1 MLTTTN
7 QAVRATK
14 ADTLTTWR
22 LPPVWPF
29 IMNSRIDIGN
39 TSTTTHT
46 LFLWHTVRHLSEPP
60 QNNLVKTHVGDI
72 PCTLPNGPHTSTK
85 SEQTKIKTEWKKIS
99 CIIKARQTR
108 DPGGGAK
115 QRKSC
120 SLPYHSSGWN
130 KGGKKEEVVI
140 VVCNFKSVWP
150 KFLGLIRTYFA
161 LRVGSTRWRKMKV
174 KANNFAVNVSMGKSS
189 VPWGAA

>member
-7 QAVRATK
+7 QAVKATK

-108 DPGGGAK
+108 DPGGG
-115 QRKSC
+115 R
-120 SLPYHSSGWN
+120 N
-130 KGGKKEEVVI
+130 KGKAVHCLITVQDETKGEKRKKLWLLYVI
-140 VVCNFKSVWP
+140 SKVSDPSSWGL
-150 KFLGLIRTYFA
+150 LGLI
-161 LRVGSTRWRKMKV
+161 LL
-174 KANNFAVNVSMGKSS
+174 
-189 VPWGAA
+189 WG

>member
-1 MLTTTN
+1 MLCKFRTSWMLTTTN
-7 QAVRATK
+7 QAVKATK

-72 PCTLPNGPHTSTK
+72 PCTLPHVLTHP
-85 SEQTKIKTEWKKIS
+85 Q
-99 CIIKARQTR
+99 R
-108 DPGGGAK
+108 GGG
-115 QRKSC
+115 R
-120 SLPYHSSGWN
+120 N
-130 KGGKKEEVVI
+130 KGKAVHCLITVQDETKGEKRKKLWLLYVI
-140 VVCNFKSVWP
+140 SKVSDPSSWGL
-150 KFLGLIRTYFA
+150 LGLI
-161 LRVGSTRWRKMKV
+161 LL
-174 KANNFAVNVSMGKSS
+174 
-189 VPWGAA
+189 WG